1 MSSRVV
7 TNSIIEKIEE
17 DKEWVKIG
25 DKDIDTKA
33 SSKVSLDAN

>member
-1 MSSRVV
+1 MISARDH

-25 DKDIDTKA
+25 DNNCEESKN
-33 SSKVSLDAN
+33 SKV

>member
-25 DKDIDTKA
+25 DKKDLD
-33 SSKVSLDAN
+33 SKVSLDAN